1 MQVIKEIQN
10 KRSLG
15 ATLNAQYKKGMS
27 LSMDAETQTNL
38 KSEVF
43 PLFLCKG
50 AHPTELLL
58 KTSAQLGDNSQAVTK
73 PNETTRHTQTKTAHK
88 RNKFVIVGGSIVAIV
103 AIVLC
108 AVFALF

>member
-1 MQVIKEIQN
+1 MQVIKEIRN

-38 KSEVF
+38 KSGLF

-50 AHPTELLL
+50 SHNLSELLL
-58 KTSAQLGDNSQAVTK
+58 RTSEQLGDSGNTSISQTEA
-73 PNETTRHTQTKTAHK
+73 EQK
-88 RNKFVIVGGSIVAIV
+88 RNKFVIIGGSIVAIV
-103 AIVLC
+103 AIVFMYYFRRC
-108 AVFALF
+108 

>member
-15 ATLNAQYKKGMS
+15 ATLNARYKKGMS
-27 LSMDAETQTNL
+27 LSTDVDTQTNL
-38 KSEVF
+38 KSGVF

-50 AHPTELLL
+50 PHPTELLL
-58 KTSAQLGDNSQAVTK
+58 RTSKQLGDNGRAVTEPADVTISQIK
-73 PNETTRHTQTKTAHK
+73 ADQK

-103 AIVLC
+103 AIVFMYIFRRC
-108 AVFALF
+108 